1 VPTLLV
7 SMPGISTSPRLML
20 TRNTA
25 LAAQCGSYYFF
36 GGIAMVLAGIAE
48 FILGNSGCHLDY
60 GSNAPS

>member
-1 VPTLLV
+1 
-7 SMPGISTSPRLML
+7 ML